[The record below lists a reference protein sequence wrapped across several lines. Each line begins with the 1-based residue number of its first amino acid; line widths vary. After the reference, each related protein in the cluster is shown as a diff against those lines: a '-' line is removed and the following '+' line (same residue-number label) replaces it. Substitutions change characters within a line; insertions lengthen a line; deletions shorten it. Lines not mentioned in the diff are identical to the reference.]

1 MRAPDHRRK
10 IPGTVAQQLDMRRS
24 WPLRRLTGMRLALL
38 ALPLTLAA
46 CADTA
51 ADPANVQ
58 AGAFSFFVTS
68 LEAMQLHSGSESGFG
83 GDLRFGEATGL
94 AGADKLCTTI
104 AEAELSGSGAKGW
117 RAFLSATTG
126 GDGGGAVHARDRVG
140 AGPWYDR
147 NGVLVATSIDGLLG
161 ERPDGD
167 ASIVDDLPNER
178 GESQENQPG
187 ANAAGTADNHD
198 VLTGSD
204 QSGELDASET
214 AATCDDWTSV
224 AVSGRPRLGHSW
236 PASSGQSWVTAHTAA
251 GCAAVVNL
259 ADNGPGSRT
268 CSGVGCGGGYGAIYC
283 FALSP

>member
-1 MRAPDHRRK
+1 MRAVDHRRK
-10 IPGTVAQQLDMRRS
+10 IPGRATQQLDMRR
-24 WPLRRLTGMRLALL
+24 PTPHRRLTSVRLTISTLAL
-38 ALPLTLAA
+38 ALTA

-126 GDGGGAVHARDRVG
+126 GDGSPVHARDRIG
-140 AGPWYDR
+140 SGPWYNR
-147 NGVLVATSIDGLLG
+147 NGVLVATSIEGLLG

-198 VLTGSD
+198 VLTGTD
-204 QSGELDASET
+204 QSGELDAADA

-224 AVSGRPRLGHSW
+224 TASGRPRLGHSW

>member
-1 MRAPDHRRK
+1 
-10 IPGTVAQQLDMRRS
+10 MRRPR
-24 WPLRRLTGMRLALL
+24 PLRQLTSMRSSVLAILV
-38 ALPLTLAA
+38 PLVACTDTTADAA
-46 CADTA
+46 RVRT
-51 ADPANVQ
+51 
-58 AGAFSFFVTS
+58 GAFSFFVTS
-68 LEAMQLHSGSESGFG
+68 LEAMQRYSGSESGFG

-104 AEAELSGSGAKGW
+104 AEAELSGAGAKGW

-126 GDGGGAVHARDRVG
+126 GADGGAVHARDRVG

-147 NGVLVATSIDGLLG
+147 HGVQVATSIEGLLG

-198 VLTGSD
+198 VLTGTD
-204 QSGELDASET
+204 QSGQLDASDA
-214 AATCDDWTSV
+214 AATCGDWTSTT
-224 AVSGRPRLGHSW
+224 VSGRPRLGHSW
-236 PASSGQSWVTAHTAA
+236 PASSGQSWITAHTAA

-259 ADNGPGSRT
+259 VDNGPGSRS